1 MTVNQEQAGKSEQI
15 SSLKRI
21 LRRPDRRGLRLVLL
35 ILLMALCWYAYQT
48 LFPPLPEVDLV
59 SLGAIKTELQVVDQ
73 PPGAYLVLP
82 DGTLWIWGQPGGI
95 YWNPYNPTQFPRH
108 HPEKLADDSGWRTI
122 SAFGRHNAGIK
133 LDGSVWEWGSDAVS
147 YSQGDIG
154 GPEGAWDVSD
164 PSGWRSVMPG
174 DNMITGVQEDGTL
187 WYWKQGLNSPR
198 RKPPPNTVLL
208 RDKST
213 GLYSYPEITPKRH
226 IGPGQ
231 MGTNNDWL
239 QIVSYGPLNLG
250 LRKQGTIWAWGS
262 LSNSNR
268 PRGSLLPEDFPTP
281 IQICAET
288 NWIELTAGV
297 VPLARNRKGELW
309 QPLTQ
314 SPDPGAAGWVVGQLL
329 ATNVLANG
337 FSLVKLI
344 RTELYLIRAD
354 GSLWHTSRTLRPL
367 GGSARVQAT
376 TNWQR
381 VGKRQDWVWLSSG
394 GSTGFGLTADHILW
408 FFGLDYGRVGN
419 PDILARWRLFHERLI
434 HLATPNIAP
443 NRGGGLQMSEIPT
456 YWEPRPLLRMTGTNG
471 LALPP
476 LPAISSRQGSEGG
489 KAE

>member
-297 VPLARNRKGELW
+297 VPLATPHAIPRSRSRGLGRWATASHER
-309 QPLTQ
+309 
-314 SPDPGAAGWVVGQLL
+314 VGQWFLAGKIDTNGTLL
-329 ATNVLANG
+329 NPG
-337 FSLVKLI
+337 GRFSL
-344 RTELYLIRAD
+344 A
-354 GSLWHTSRTLRPL
+354 
-367 GGSARVQAT
+367 
-376 TNWQR
+376 
-381 VGKRQDWVWLSSG
+381 
-394 GSTGFGLTADHILW
+394 
-408 FFGLDYGRVGN
+408 
-419 PDILARWRLFHERLI
+419 
-434 HLATPNIAP
+434 HLPNIASFGRQRSGAGHHQLAKSGQAP
-443 NRGGGLQMSEIPT
+443 GLGLVVQRRKHGIWPDRGPYSLV
-456 YWEPRPLLRMTGTNG
+456 LRARLRTGRKSG
-471 LALPP
+471 HPCALATFP
-476 LPAISSRQGSEGG
+476 
-489 KAE
+489 